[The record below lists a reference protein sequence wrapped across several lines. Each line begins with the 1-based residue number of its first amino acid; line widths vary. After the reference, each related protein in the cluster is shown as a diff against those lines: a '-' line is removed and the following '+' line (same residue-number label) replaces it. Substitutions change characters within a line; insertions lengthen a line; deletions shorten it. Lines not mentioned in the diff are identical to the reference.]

1 MFACRITISLGIKGG
16 CDLNGANSIGLPLSG
31 LPIIWI
37 LLPPTRD
44 DSIRVIFM
52 VCVILFCKPNS
63 YFNTKSTTS
72 VKKC

>member
-1 MFACRITISLGIKGG
+1 MFACRITISLGINGG
-16 CDLNGANSIGLPLSG
+16 CDLNVANSIGRPFSG

-37 LLPPTRD
+37 LLPPTSG

-52 VCVILFCKPNS
+52 GCVILFCKPNS